1 MRWLRWSRDGV
12 TAHGRRLLA
21 AAWLAGLVLGLGA
34 EWLARSSQPL
44 PEAGADL
51 AVGWTLIGCG
61 LLAWSRRPQS
71 RIGLL
76 VALTGF
82 AWFLGT
88 LSGSRIGGVAAV
100 GAALFFV
107 HRGPLCHAI
116 IGYPGGRA
124 PGRLSMVVVAA
135 AYVYAAAAP
144 LARND
149 AVTIVVIFLVL
160 AATIRGFALA
170 AGPGRRARVT
180 AIAAAAAL
188 AVPLAGGSVARLIGA
203 GPGVE
208 QAVPW
213 GYEAVL
219 VLIAAGFLADMVRGR
234 WTQAVVTR
242 LVVDLG
248 EGTGTGTL
256 QARLAHALGDRSLA
270 VAYWL
275 PETSGYV
282 DESGNPVALP
292 GAGSGKA
299 VTVIE
304 QRGERIAALV
314 HDAAVLDD
322 PALMDAVASAARIA
336 LSNVQLR
343 AKVRRQVAELDA
355 SRRRILEAGD
365 AQRRRLQQELRAG
378 AGQRLTEVKEL
389 VDLGLQGAHAAPVGA
404 VAARLE
410 DARRELDA
418 AQDELQELA
427 AGIHPV
433 VLTERG
439 LGPALSCL
447 AERAPVPVRLTVP
460 AQRLP
465 AVIETAVYFICS
477 EALTNIGKYAHA
489 SRAELAV
496 RAEGDL
502 VTVLIADDGIGGAD
516 PSAGSGLRGLA
527 DRVEA
532 LGGQFRVESPAG
544 GGTRLLAEIP
554 AAARR

>member
-1 MRWLRWSRDGV
+1 M
-12 TAHGRRLLA
+12 
-21 AAWLAGLVLGLGA
+21 
-34 EWLARSSQPL
+34 
-44 PEAGADL
+44 
-51 AVGWTLIGCG
+51 
-61 LLAWSRRPQS
+61 
-71 RIGLL
+71 
-76 VALTGF
+76 
-82 AWFLGT
+82 
-88 LSGSRIGGVAAV
+88 
-100 GAALFFV
+100 
-107 HRGPLCHAI
+107 
-116 IGYPGGRA
+116 
-124 PGRLSMVVVAA
+124 
-135 AYVYAAAAP
+135 
-144 LARND
+144 
-149 AVTIVVIFLVL
+149 
-160 AATIRGFALA
+160 
-170 AGPGRRARVT
+170 
-180 AIAAAAAL
+180 
-188 AVPLAGGSVARLIGA
+188 
-203 GPGVE
+203 
-208 QAVPW
+208 
-213 GYEAVL
+213 
-219 VLIAAGFLADMVRGR
+219 
-234 WTQAVVTR
+234 
-242 LVVDLG
+242 
-248 EGTGTGTL
+248 
-256 QARLAHALGDRSLA
+256 
-270 VAYWL
+270 
-275 PETSGYV
+275 
-282 DESGNPVALP
+282 ALP

-322 PALMDAVASAARIA
+322 PALMDAVASAARLA
-336 LSNVQLR
+336 LANVQLR
-343 AKVRRQVAELDA
+343 AEVRRQVAELDA

-389 VDLGLQGAHAAPVGA
+389 VDLGLQGARAAADRA

-447 AERAPVPVRLTVP
+447 ADRAPVPVRLAVP
-460 AQRLP
+460 TQRLP

-477 EALTNIGKYAHA
+477 EALANVGKYAHA

-516 PSAGSGLRGLA
+516 PSAGSGLGGLA

-532 LGGQFRVESPAG
+532 LGGRFWVESPAG

>member
-12 TAHGRRLLA
+12 TAHGRRLRA

-34 EWLARSSQPL
+34 EWLARSSQSL
-44 PEAGADL
+44 PEAGTDL
-51 AVGWTLIGCG
+51 AVGWALIACG
-61 LLAWSRRPQS
+61 LLARTRRPQS

-82 AWFLGT
+82 AWFFGT
-88 LSGSRIGGVAAV
+88 LAGSRIGGVAAV
-100 GAALFFV
+100 GAALLFV

-116 IGYPGGRA
+116 IGYPRGRA
-124 PGRLSMVVVAA
+124 PGRLSMVVVVA

-144 LARND
+144 LARDD
-149 AVTIVVIFLVL
+149 AVTIVVIVLVL
-160 AATIRGFALA
+160 AATIGGYARA

-234 WTQAVVTR
+234 WVQAVVTR

-256 QARLAHALGDRSLA
+256 QARLAHALGDRSL
-270 VAYWL
+270 VIAYWL

-304 QRGERIAALV
+304 QQGERIAALV
-314 HDAAVLDD
+314 HDAAVPDD
-322 PALMDAVASAARIA
+322 PGLMDAVASAARIA
-336 LSNVQLR
+336 LANVRLR
-343 AKVRRQVAELDA
+343 AKVRRQVAELAA
-355 SRRRILEAGD
+355 SRRRLLAAGD

-378 AGQRLTEVKEL
+378 AGERLKEVGEL
-389 VDLGLQGAHAAPVGA
+389 VDLGLRRARAAPDRA

-418 AQDELQELA
+418 AQAELQELA

-447 AERAPVPVRLTVP
+447 AERAPVPVRLTVA

-477 EALTNIGKYAHA
+477 EALTNVGKYAHA

-496 RAEGDL
+496 RADGDL
-502 VTVLIADDGIGGAD
+502 VTVLVADDGVGGAD
-516 PSAGSGLRGLA
+516 PSAGSGLKGIA

-532 LGGQFRVESPAG
+532 LGGRFLVESPAG

-554 AAARR
+554 AARR